1 MTTFNSEAMSMLTR
15 RRFLSLASGTFS
27 YLGVNR
33 LLNASPKHKKR
44 NVLFIAVDD
53 LRPVLGCYGGK
64 ALTPSLDRFSQSAA
78 AFHRHYVQWPVCGP
92 SRATL
97 MSGLRPDT
105 HGLYGNGQAYR
116 IAEYPDT
123 RPTMSLHFRN
133 HGYRTLSFGKIYH
146 GRGASPG
153 CGWSQPPWHPPGGWT
168 CYVKFK
174 NPNKRNVWRPAYE
187 IYDGPDHLHGDHQ
200 TADKAIEAM
209 KQNRDRPFCIFAGFY
224 KPHLPFVAPK
234 RYWDLYENKKIE
246 RLKPLDIPDGTV
258 DYAYHYSEIWSYGD
272 QKGTLF
278 TKEKPPTHEQALNL
292 THAYYAAVSFIDAQI
307 GRLLKCL
314 DELDLSDSTAVVIW
328 GDHGFHLGDQ
338 QRWAKH
344 TQFEADMRS
353 PLLIRLPGMKH
364 KTGRL
369 DTFAETVDIYP
380 TLCHYCGISAPDHLE
395 GDSLINTLLG
405 KNVSGKKAAYSQYR
419 PVAKQYNHLMIYT
432 VRTRD
437 YRYIQWRD
445 TRNEYEL
452 VHQELYDLRT
462 SPAEVTNVYS
472 IEEYQPVL
480 QQCQELI
487 GKGFRRISQ

>member
-1 MTTFNSEAMSMLTR
+1 MLTR

-27 YLGVNR
+27 YLGVSR
-33 LLNASPKHKKR
+33 LLNASPKHDKH

-53 LRPVLGCYGGK
+53 LRPVLGCYGDK

-116 IAEYPDT
+116 IADHPDT

-209 KQNRDRPFCIFAGFY
+209 KQNRDHLFCIFAGFY

-246 RLKPLDIPDGTV
+246 RLKPLDMPDGTV

-278 TKEKPPTHEQALNL
+278 TKEKPPTHEQALNM

-353 PLLIRLPGMKH
+353 PLLIRLPGIKH
-364 KTGRL
+364 KIGRL

-405 KNVSGKKAAYSQYR
+405 KDVSAKRVAYSQYR

-432 VRTRD
+432 VRTPD

-445 TRNEYEL
+445 TKNEYEL

-462 SPAEVTNVYS
+462 SPAEAANVYS
-472 IEEYQPVL
+472 IEEYQSVL